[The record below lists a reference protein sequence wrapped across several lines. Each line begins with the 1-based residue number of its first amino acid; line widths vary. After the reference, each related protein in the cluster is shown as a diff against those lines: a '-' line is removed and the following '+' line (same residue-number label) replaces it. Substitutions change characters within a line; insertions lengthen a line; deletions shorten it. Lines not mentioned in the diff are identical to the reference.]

1 MRIISSTG
9 YGSSGSTAITD
20 LISEYSSAQS
30 CKYTG
35 YELKFFHNPRG
46 VFNLYNNLVLNYIPS
61 ARFYAIK
68 EYKKFCREG
77 ATGGTSM
84 NYEKFFHNTFLKT
97 TDEYLVK
104 LCGEDYI
111 TGYSSKKVNALQQM
125 FRRVANKVYKIWQ
138 DTFTKK
144 EYGVTYPGLHLFME
158 KEKSF
163 LPLVDEHTFTEYT
176 KQYFGELFT
185 AFADNHE
192 FANVHELIPIQ
203 MIDECAKYF
212 EDICIIRID
221 RDPRD
226 IYLNRKY
233 RASSPFLDD
242 VETFCKHARWLRTL
256 TREASITRVLSLQF
270 EDLVYHYD
278 DTVRKIEDFCGL
290 RAEDHINMRTRFIP
304 ELAVNNC
311 NLKEKYP
318 EEEENIKII
327 EKELGDLLY
336 DFEHK

>member
-20 LISEYSSAQS
+20 LISEYSSVQS

-46 VFNLYNNLVLNYIPS
+46 IFNLYNNLIKNDIPS
-61 ARFYAIK
+61 ARFYAIT
-68 EYKKFCREG
+68 EYKKFCHEG
-77 ATGGTSM
+77 ATLGTSM
-84 NYEKFFHNTFLKT
+84 NYEKFFCNTFGKA
-97 TDEYLVK
+97 TDKYLEK

-111 TGYSSKKVNALQQM
+111 TGYSGKKVNAFQQLL
-125 FRRVANKVYKIWQ
+125 RRAANKTYSVWQ
-138 DTFTKK
+138 NVFTKK
-144 EYGVTYPGLHLFME
+144 EYGVTYPGLNLFMT
-158 KEKSF
+158 KEKF
-163 LPLVDEHTFTEYT
+163 YLPVVDEQAFTEYT
-176 KQYFGELFT
+176 KQYFTELFI
-185 AFADNHE
+185 AFAQNHE
-192 FANVHELIPIQ
+192 FANVHELVPIQ
-203 MIDECAKYF
+203 MMDECTKYF
-212 EDICIIRID
+212 EDICIIKID

-242 VETFCKHARWLRTL
+242 VETFCKHARWLRNL
-256 TREASITRVLSLQF
+256 TRETSTTRVLNLQF
-270 EDLVYHYD
+270 EDLVYSYD
-278 DTVRKIEDFCGL
+278 DTVKKIEEFCGL
-290 RAEDHINMRTRFIP
+290 RAEDHVSIRTKFIP

-318 EEEENIKII
+318 EEAENIRII
-327 EKELGDLLY
+327 ERELSDLLY